1 MHVISFCNQKG
12 GVGKTTS
19 TLNTGAALAAR
30 GVKVLLIDLDAQGN
44 LTASAGVQISD
55 EAPTVYEVLKGS
67 ADINAAIVKRGPYD
81 ILPADIRLSG
91 AELELSN
98 VIGRERLLQEAI
110 AEIKTPYEYIL
121 IDCPPSLS
129 LITLLGL
136 TACKY
141 VIVPIQSHFLAL
153 TGCAMLLDTVK
164 LVKKR
169 MNPEIELMG
178 ALLTMYDSRRN
189 LDGDVAENVAAA
201 FTGKVL
207 GTISNA
213 VSLAEAP
220 GFGKDILEYAP
231 RSKGAIE
238 YEAVATEII
247 KRAKEI

>member
-1 MHVISFCNQKG
+1 MNVISFCNQKG

-19 TLNTGAALAAR
+19 TLNTGAALA
-30 GVKVLLIDLDAQGN
+30 GKGYKVLLIDLDAQGN
-44 LTASAGVQISD
+44 LTTSAGLQIS
-55 EAPTVYEVLKGS
+55 ETAPTVYEVLKGA
-67 ADINAAIVKRGPYD
+67 ADINAAIVQRGAYD

-110 AEIKTPYEYIL
+110 AELRKAYDFIL

-164 LVKKR
+164 LVRKR
-169 MNPEIELMG
+169 MNPKIEVMG

-207 GTISNA
+207 GTISAA

-220 GFGKDILEYAP
+220 GFGKDVFEYAP
-231 RSKGAIE
+231 KSKGATE
-238 YEAVATEII
+238 YEAVAIEII
-247 KRAKEI
+247 NRIKEN